1 MEKNVASR
9 EDYTFKDLEVRARRV
24 SYFVRHIWIN

>member
-9 EDYTFKDLEVRARRV
+9 EDYTFKDLEVRARGV
-24 SYFVRHIWIN
+24 SHFVRHIWIN